1 VGSCL
6 HVKKARSIDEY
17 LEGVPG
23 GQRDVLEKLRRQ
35 IMEAAPGAV
44 EVISYGIPFF
54 KFKGEYVAGFAAYK
68 SHCSFALWEGKWQRL
83 VSAKVVSTKEL
94 EGYETT
100 TGTIQF
106 TPERPLPASLVR
118 KLVKARV
125 REIEVKAKVK
135 K

>member
-1 VGSCL
+1 
-6 HVKKARSIDEY
+6 
-17 LEGVPG
+17 
-23 GQRDVLEKLRRQ
+23 
-35 IMEAAPGAV
+35 
-44 EVISYGIPFF
+44 
-54 KFKGEYVAGFAAYK
+54 
-68 SHCSFALWEGKWQRL
+68 
-83 VSAKVVSTKEL
+83 VSTKEL